1 MFFLNATAV
10 GVAFSTSPIADR
22 QSRRDERQRSEGGQN
37 LKSERQAK
45 MVVERT
51 SLHYPNLQSCGVILS
66 GTPSA
71 TGGGGSGS
79 GSDGSSSSSGPVSMP
94 REALDA
100 LVPLPPPYSFEVG
113 T

>member
-1 MFFLNATAV
+1 
-10 GVAFSTSPIADR
+10 
-22 QSRRDERQRSEGGQN
+22 
-37 LKSERQAK
+37 
-45 MVVERT
+45 MVVDRI

-71 TGGGGSGS
+71 GGSGGGGSDS
-79 GSDGSSSSSGPVSMP
+79 GGDGASSSAASGPVSLP

-113 T
+113 E

>member
-1 MFFLNATAV
+1 
-10 GVAFSTSPIADR
+10 
-22 QSRRDERQRSEGGQN
+22 
-37 LKSERQAK
+37 

-51 SLHYPNLQSCGVILS
+51 NLHYPNLQSCGVILS
-66 GTPSA
+66 GTPSV
-71 TGGGGSGS
+71 GSGSGGSGS
-79 GSDGSSSSSGPVSMP
+79 GGDGSSSASGPVSMP

>member
-1 MFFLNATAV
+1 
-10 GVAFSTSPIADR
+10 
-22 QSRRDERQRSEGGQN
+22 
-37 LKSERQAK
+37 

-71 TGGGGSGS
+71 AGAAGGGGSSS
-79 GSDGSSSSSGPVSMP
+79 GGDGLSSASGPVAMP

>member
-1 MFFLNATAV
+1 
-10 GVAFSTSPIADR
+10 
-22 QSRRDERQRSEGGQN
+22 
-37 LKSERQAK
+37 
-45 MVVERT
+45 MVVDRI

-71 TGGGGSGS
+71 GASGGGSSDS
-79 GSDGSSSSSGPVSMP
+79 GGDGASSSATSGPVSMP

-113 T
+113 ECADI